1 MQRQVSERFLECL
14 NALKE
19 QNKIRSMRQFALTLG
34 IHPQCIS
41 DVATGKREV
50 SNEMIYKATELF
62 EFNPSFLFTGNG
74 PQFIDYGEIF
84 DLPMEDEMDS
94 PVIAVVTDEIGE
106 ERIVHVPVE
115 AQAGYGQ
122 QLHDPVFLKDLPT
135 FTLPGIQFNRGSYRC
150 FDIAGDSMEP
160 TLFAGDKVVC
170 SFVEPHN
177 FSSSIRNNYVYVVI
191 TNDGVVIKRLKNNI
205 KQNNTISLISDN
217 SYYSHYDL
225 HIDEIKEIW
234 MVTHKISPFMPNP
247 SNVRNALHAE
257 VDILKETI
265 SDQSKMIK
273 SLNATVEKL
282 LKMNRSTN
290 KMPL

>member
-1 MQRQVSERFLECL
+1 M
-14 NALKE
+14 
-19 QNKIRSMRQFALTLG
+19 
-34 IHPQCIS
+34 
-41 DVATGKREV
+41 
-50 SNEMIYKATELF
+50 
-62 EFNPSFLFTGNG
+62 
-74 PQFIDYGEIF
+74 
-84 DLPMEDEMDS
+84 
-94 PVIAVVTDEIGE
+94 
-106 ERIVHVPVE
+106 
-115 AQAGYGQ
+115 
-122 QLHDPVFLKDLPT
+122 
-135 FTLPGIQFNRGSYRC
+135 
-150 FDIAGDSMEP
+150 
-160 TLFAGDKVVC
+160 
-170 SFVEPHN
+170 
-177 FSSSIRNNYVYVVI
+177 
-191 TNDGVVIKRLKNNI
+191 
-205 KQNNTISLISDN
+205 ISDN

>member
-1 MQRQVSERFLECL
+1 MQRQVSDRFLECL
-14 NALKE
+14 NALKAD
-19 QNKIRSMRQFALTLG
+19 NKIRSMRQFALTVG

-41 DVATGKREV
+41 DVATGKRDV

-62 EFNPSFLFTGNG
+62 ELNPSYLFTGKG
-74 PQFIDYGEIF
+74 PLFTADKDVF
-84 DLPMEDEMDS
+84 DISEES
-94 PVIAVVTDEIGE
+94 EKETPVIAVVTDEIGE
-106 ERIVHVPVE
+106 ERIVHVPIE

-122 QLHDPVFLKDLPT
+122 QLHDPIYLKELPT
-135 FTLPGIQFNRGSYRC
+135 FTLPGSQFNRGSYRC

-177 FSSSIRNNYVYVVI
+177 ITSSIRNNYVYVVI
-191 TNDGVVIKRLKNNI
+191 TNDGVVIKRLKNTI
-205 KQNNTISLISDN
+205 KQNQSITLISDN

-225 HIDEIKEIW
+225 HVDEVKEVW

-257 VDILKETI
+257 VDILKDTI
-265 SDQSKMIK
+265 SDQSKMIR
-273 SLNATVEKL
+273 SLNSTVEKL

-290 KMPL
+290 IMPL